1 MCSKSSSAKLVDVM
15 GYTAPR
21 LHDGREWYID
31 FYIIDP
37 RSGAP
42 RRKKYM
48 VPKDRLKL
56 PRLLLAH
63 PLV

>member
-1 MCSKSSSAKLVDVM
+1 MCLKSSSAKLVNVM

-37 RSGAP
+37 ATGEP
-42 RRKKYM
+42 RRKIL
-48 VPKDRLKL
+48 VTDRFAAY
-56 PRLLLAH
+56 PERYRL
-63 PLV
+63 

>member
-1 MCSKSSSAKLVDVM
+1 M

-37 RSGAP
+37 ATGEP
-42 RRKKYM
+42 RRKIL
-48 VPKDRLKL
+48 VTDRFAAY
-56 PRLLLAH
+56 PERYRL
-63 PLV
+63 